1 MNTLKDK
8 RKMIAQR
15 DYSVHKPYID
25 IKQRANWRLWV
36 KFDFDDNFPSR
47 AYDMCKSSPV
57 QSAIIENLEKYVY
70 GAGLKDYSASVF
82 SPNIS
87 ERWEDFIKKC
97 ITDYCIFNAFAV
109 QAILNEDGNK
119 FSYYHVPVTQVRLG
133 AFNEENVIETAYLC
147 TDWTR
152 VNNSNVVELKMW
164 GSEQPKK
171 GERYLMYFKDY
182 KPDELYYA
190 IPSWWS
196 SANWVLADI
205 ALSKYY
211 NNYIRNNFS
220 ANLSV
225 RFPCDLDEDRKKQL
239 YDMLTDSFS
248 GEENA
253 GNILLLFGENGTT
266 PEVSSIESVNAD
278 LYNSVTD
285 TVLKYIV
292 SANRLTSPILA
303 GLSTSSGFSSK
314 SDEIIAAYTLYKLTV
329 VDAIRTFVMEKINY
343 LLQLNGYPRVL
354 QLQDYDFRS
363 EFEGQTVANDEKEA
377 EQIDS
382 DNEASSTDEQI
393 EEREEQL

>member
-25 IKQRANWRLWV
+25 IKNRAAWKRWV
-36 KFDFDDNFPSR
+36 NFDLDNNFPVRLYNMYKESPLQ
-47 AYDMCKSSPV
+47 SS
-57 QSAIIENLEKYVY
+57 IIENQIKYTF
-70 GAGLKDYSASVF
+70 GAGLMDYDASVF
-82 SPNIS
+82 TPNMG

-97 ITDYCIFNAFAV
+97 ITDFSIFGAFAI
-109 QAILNEDGNK
+109 QAIVNEDGNR
-119 FSYYHVPVTQVRLG
+119 FSYYHTPVNQVRLG
-133 AFNEENVIETAYLC
+133 AYNEENIIENAYLC
-147 TDWTR
+147 TDWTK
-152 VNNSNVVELKMW
+152 VNTSNVVELKMW

-171 GERYLMYFKDY
+171 GERYLMYFKQYD
-182 KPDELYYA
+182 PDELFYA
-190 IPSWWS
+190 VPKWYSA
-196 SANWVLADI
+196 ANWVLADI

-211 NNYIRNNFS
+211 LNYIKNSFS
-220 ANLSV
+220 ANLAI
-225 RFPCDLDEDRKKQL
+225 RYPCDVDEEKKKQL
-239 YDMLTDSFS
+239 YDMLVESFG

-329 VDAIRTFVMEKINY
+329 IDAIRSFVMDKINY
-343 LLQLNGYPRVL
+343 LLQLNGLPRCLV
-354 QLQDYDFRS
+354 LQDYDFAG
-363 EFEGQTVANDEKEA
+363 EFEGKTATNDEKEK
-377 EQIDS
+377 EQIDADE
-382 DNEASSTDEQI
+382 DNTDET
-393 EEREEQL
+393 REEEL